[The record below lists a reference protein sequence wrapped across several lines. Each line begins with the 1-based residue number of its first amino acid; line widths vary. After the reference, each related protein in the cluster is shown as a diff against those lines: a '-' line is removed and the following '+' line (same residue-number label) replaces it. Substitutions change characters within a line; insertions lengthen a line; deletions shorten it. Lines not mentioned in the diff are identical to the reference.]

1 MEISV
6 LIPTHN
12 ISRHVNDIVEIIPDT
27 EFDEFRHHRGLIK
40 KIIAQRADNNQKIIK
55 KTISILF
62 Q

>member
-1 MEISV
+1 MIFF
-6 LIPTHN
+6 T
-12 ISRHVNDIVEIIPDT
+12 HVNDIVEIIPDT

-40 KIIAQRADNNQKIIK
+40 IIAQRAENNRNYK